1 MSLKDAPIGQQ
12 IAIAGAAVSSI
23 MTLLMI
29 KYHDRPLFYEHME
42 GVPCHKG
49 YPLLG
54 NLLEFTKNV
63 SRLYDYQLDIHEKL
77 DSLTLT
83 MPAAG
88 MPRTIFTIDPQ
99 NVEYVLKTNFS
110 NYLKGPY
117 FDKNLRD
124 LLGHG
129 IFNANGEQWKWQR
142 KTASHVFNVKNFR
155 DQFTDVFVKEMHLMC
170 DHILDNAAKTGGTI
184 DFHDI
189 MFKFTLDS
197 FVYLGFGVQL
207 NSLLKEGKVEFA
219 ESFDFLQRRGAERF
233 VDPMMGVK
241 ETIFDFFSRK
251 ENTTSYN
258 LKVINT
264 FAQQVIDK
272 RRKEAAA
279 DEADRKDLLSRF
291 MNATN
296 EKGELLNDKELR
308 DTVLNF
314 IIAGRDT
321 TAQALSWLFY
331 SISLQPRIEKKMI
344 EEIEKHITDELEND
358 PSALY
363 QAISEMPYLHAVF
376 FETLRLYPS
385 VPGNQKYAL
394 KDDIWPDGTHVKA
407 GTYVS
412 WSPYAQGRSTKVW
425 GEDAKEFHPERWLD
439 ENGNLKRES
448 AGKWPAFHAG
458 PRICLGQNL
467 ATLEALVCVSM
478 LLRRYQFTLVPN
490 QTVTY
495 DLSLTMPM
503 KYGMKMFVGKRHKA

>member
-1 MSLKDAPIGQQ
+1 
-12 IAIAGAAVSSI
+12 
-23 MTLLMI
+23 
-29 KYHDRPLFYEHME
+29 
-42 GVPCHKG
+42 
-49 YPLLG
+49 
-54 NLLEFTKNV
+54 
-63 SRLYDYQLDIHEKL
+63 
-77 DSLTLT
+77 
-83 MPAAG
+83 
-88 MPRTIFTIDPQ
+88 
-99 NVEYVLKTNFS
+99 
-110 NYLKGPY
+110 
-117 FDKNLRD
+117 
-124 LLGHG
+124 
-129 IFNANGEQWKWQR
+129 
-142 KTASHVFNVKNFR
+142 
-155 DQFTDVFVKEMHLMC
+155 MHLMC
-170 DHILDNAAKTGGTI
+170 DHILDNVVKTGGII

-219 ESFDFLQRRGAERF
+219 ESFDFLQRRSAERF

-272 RRKEAAA
+272 RRKEVAA
-279 DEADRKDLLSRF
+279 DEADRKDLLSRFMNATNEKGELLNDKELRDTVLNFIIADLLSRF

-358 PSALY
+358 SSALY
-363 QAISEMPYLHAVF
+363 QVISEMPYLHAVF

-467 ATLEALVCVSM
+467 ATLEALVCVSI
-478 LLRRYQFTLVPN
+478 LLRRYKFTLVPN

-503 KYGMKMFVGKRHKA
+503 KYGMKMFVEKRHKA